1 MEAKYLVTGGAGFIG
16 SNIVH
21 NLVKRKLPV
30 RVIDNLSTG
39 DMDNL
44 ANLRN
49 KIHLIKG
56 DICDLATVRMAMKG
70 IEYVFHQAALPS
82 VPRSIENPLASN
94 ETNINGTLNILIAS
108 RDSQAKR
115 VIYAG
120 SSSVYGD
127 TPVLPKKENMPP
139 YPLSPYAL
147 TKLVGEYY
155 CKIFSSIYGL
165 ETIILRYFNVFG
177 PRQDPKSQYSA
188 VIPKFIQALLTD
200 KTPTIYGNGEQTRD
214 FTFVE
219 NVVYANIL
227 ASQVKKTHGE
237 TINVAAGSRVDINKL
252 LEILKEITG
261 KNILP
266 KYESARKGDVLHS
279 LADISEAKRILAY
292 TPKISLKKGLINTVR
307 WMESNFA
314 AQS

>member
-21 NLVKRKLPV
+21 SLVKRKLPV
-30 RVIDNLSTG
+30 RIIDNLSTG
-39 DMDNL
+39 KMDNL
-44 ANLRN
+44 ANLSN
-49 KIHLIKG
+49 KIHLIEG
-56 DICDLATVRMAMKG
+56 DICDLATVRMAVKG

-94 ETNINGTLNILIAS
+94 ETNIKGTLNILIAS
-108 RDSQAKR
+108 RDSQVKR

-127 TPVLPKKENMPP
+127 TPVLPKKEDMPP
-139 YPLSPYAL
+139 YPLSPYAV

-188 VIPKFIQALLTD
+188 VIPKFIQAFLTN

-219 NVVYANIL
+219 NVIYANIL

-237 TINVAAGSRVDINKL
+237 TINVATGSRININKL

-261 KNILP
+261 KNISQ
-266 KYESARKGDVLHS
+266 KYEPARKGDVLHS

-292 TPKISLKKGLINTVR
+292 TPKISLKEGLINTVR
-307 WMESNFA
+307 WMESNFVG
-314 AQS
+314 QS

>member
-21 NLVKRKLPV
+21 SLVKKKLPV
-30 RVIDNLSTG
+30 RIIDNLSTG
-39 DMDNL
+39 KMDNL
-44 ANLRN
+44 ANLSN
-49 KIHLIKG
+49 KIHLIEG

-94 ETNINGTLNILIAS
+94 ETNIKGTLNILIAS
-108 RDSQAKR
+108 RDSQVKR

-127 TPVLPKKENMPP
+127 TPVLPKKEDMPP
-139 YPLSPYAL
+139 YPLSPYAV
-147 TKLVGEYY
+147 TKLAGEYY
-155 CKIFSSIYGL
+155 CKIFCSIYGL

-200 KTPTIYGNGEQTRD
+200 KTPTIYGNGGQTRD

-227 ASQVKKTHGE
+227 ASQAEKTHGE
-237 TINVAAGSRVDINKL
+237 TINVATGSRININQL
-252 LEILKEITG
+252 LEILNKITG
-261 KNILP
+261 KNISQ
-266 KYESARKGDVLHS
+266 KYKPARKGDVLHS
-279 LADISEAKRILAY
+279 LADISKAKRILEY
-292 TPKISLKKGLINTVR
+292 TPKISLKEGLTNTVR
-307 WMESNFA
+307 WMESNFIG
-314 AQS
+314 QS

>member
-39 DMDNL
+39 NMDNL
-44 ANLRN
+44 ANLRT
-49 KIHLIKG
+49 KIHLIEG

-70 IEYVFHQAALPS
+70 IECVFHQAALPS

-108 RDSQAKR
+108 RDSQVKR

-127 TPVLPKKENMPP
+127 TPVLPKKENMPS

-219 NVVYANIL
+219 NVVHANIL

-237 TINVAAGSRVDINKL
+237 TINIATGSRVDINKL
-252 LEILKEITG
+252 LEILEEITE
-261 KNILP
+261 KNIVP
-266 KYESARKGDVLHS
+266 KYESARKGDVFHS

-292 TPKISLKKGLINTVR
+292 TPKISLKEGLINTVR
-307 WMESNFA
+307 WMESNFVT
-314 AQS
+314 QS